1 MACSSKGGKVS
12 VGEELQ
18 GSKLKKQTW
27 REAIRPFYDRLTH
40 SLLDLCT
47 VGSQQKGNSV
57 NKSILRTDSFHS
69 GLEDGLKSKEAG
81 TREVQ

>member
-1 MACSSKGGKVS
+1 MACSSKGGKVC

-27 REAIRPFYDRLTH
+27 REAVRPFYDMLTH

-47 VGSQQKGNSV
+47 VGSQQKGT
-57 NKSILRTDSFHS
+57 L
-69 GLEDGLKSKEAG
+69 
-81 TREVQ
+81 